1 MRRHAV
7 CRQFTNTR
15 HATNQS
21 SMMLWCELKHLCVCV
36 CVCVCVRAG
45 YGTVEQRENPPRNES
60 FTQRDAS
67 WNLSLTYVGASCR
80 QLDFRIILERARWL
94 ILGWQAALN
103 TKKVLAALKLSLG
116 HLLFF
121 YLYVMKCMLMTVFSM
136 CMYVLYLDIL
146 ICKNSQRIV
155 YERISAYTG

>member
-7 CRQFTNTR
+7 CRQFTNTC

-36 CVCVCVRAG
+36 CVCVCARAG
-45 YGTVEQRENPPRNES
+45 YGTVEQREKPPRNES

-80 QLDFRIILERARWL
+80 QLDFMIILERARWL
-94 ILGWQAALN
+94 ILGSGLKSCLKYKTGSGCLEALARP
-103 TKKVLAALKLSLG
+103 LAVF
-116 HLLFF
+116 LF
-121 YLYVMKCMLMTVFSM
+121 VC
-136 CMYVLYLDIL
+136 YVLYLDN
-146 ICKNSQRIV
+146 CFFYVYVRIV
-155 YERISAYTG
+155 SWYLDM